1 MNIKISILVPVYK
14 VEAYLPRCIES
25 VLSQDFTDYELI
37 LVDDGS
43 PDKSGKICEE
53 YASRYP
59 EVIKVIHKRMG
70 TSIRQVSRFPTSF
83 RKIYHVP

>member
-43 PDKSGKICEE
+43 L
-53 YASRYP
+53 
-59 EVIKVIHKRMG
+59 IKVEKSVKNMLPDIQK
-70 TSIRQVSRFPTSF
+70 SS
-83 RKIYHVP
+83 K